1 MARIII
7 TEFMS
12 EAGFEVLSGHDV
24 VYDPELSE
32 NPDRVRA
39 LVSGADGVIV
49 RNRTRVSAELVDGSP
64 PLRVVGRLGVGLD
77 NIDVDACR
85 RRGIDVHVAFGENAV
100 SVAEYVITTMLMLTR
115 GTFLATDDLVDGSW
129 PRMAMRGFEIRGR
142 TLGLV
147 GFGDIARRIAEMAR
161 GLGLEV
167 IAYDPYV
174 PDDDDAW
181 RLAKRVSLDAL
192 LADSDVVSVH
202 VPLTGETGG
211 LIGERALEKMRDQA
225 VLINTARGGIVDE
238 GAVVEALRSGRLR
251 GAALDVFAH
260 EPLGPDEGERFRG
273 VPNLVL
279 TPHIAGITVESS
291 DRIAVSIAEAVDRT
305 LAGDGR

>member
-1 MARIII
+1 VARIII
-7 TEFMS
+7 TEYMS
-12 EAGFEVLSGHDV
+12 DVGLEILRGHDV

-32 NPDRVRA
+32 DPERVRA
-39 LVSGADGVIV
+39 LVSGADGLIV
-49 RNRTRVSAELVDGSP
+49 RNRTRVSADLVDGSP
-64 PLRVVGRLGVGLD
+64 ALRVVGRLGVGLD

-85 RRGIDVHVAFGENAV
+85 RRGIEVHIAFGENAV
-100 SVAEYVITTMLMLTR
+100 SVAEYVITAALMLMR
-115 GTFLATDDLVDGSW
+115 GTFLATDDLVAGLW
-129 PRMAMRGFEIRGR
+129 PRMAMRGLEMRGR

-147 GFGDIARRIAEMAR
+147 GFGTIAKLIAEMAQ

-192 LADSDVVSVH
+192 LADADAISIH

-211 LIGERALEKMRDQA
+211 LIDEAALAKMKNQA
-225 VLINTARGGIVDE
+225 VLINTSRGGIVDE
-238 GAVVEALRSGRLR
+238 RAVVEALRSGRLR
-251 GAALDVFAH
+251 GAALDVFAR
-260 EPLGPDEGERFRG
+260 EPLGPEEGERFRD

-305 LAGDGR
+305 LAGVGR